1 MNYNLTDEQRNRRC
15 PRQRDYRVQSLG
27 GLQEHDALWEQ
38 VISCSQEE
46 KMVICEEVGTEFEPV
61 LDHVTI
67 RT

>member
-1 MNYNLTDEQRNRRC
+1 M
-15 PRQRDYRVQSLG
+15 QSLG

-46 KMVICEEVGTEFEPV
+46 KMVICDEVGTEFEPV